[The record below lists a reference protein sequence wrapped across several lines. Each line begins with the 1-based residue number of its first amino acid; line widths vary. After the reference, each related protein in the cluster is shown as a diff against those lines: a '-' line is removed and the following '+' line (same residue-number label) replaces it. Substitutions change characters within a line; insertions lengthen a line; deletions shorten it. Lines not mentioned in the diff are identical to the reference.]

1 LSQSLAETELKGIPD
16 QDHSQDQINNVNMSK
31 FKNEDENSSKVNKKV
46 NKNKQM
52 MNDKNNI
59 QK

>member
-16 QDHSQDQINNVNMSK
+16 QDYSQDQINNINMSK
-31 FKNEDENSSKVNKKV
+31 FKNEDENSSKVNKKI
-46 NKNKQM
+46 NKNKQIL
-52 MNDKNNI
+52 NDKNNI